1 MKLFSEWY
9 YDIGFRFPETWLK
22 PDNYVDT
29 SFSVSILLNVDI
41 YMYNKFLRKS
51 SFSLSMSY
59 EDPRFRSSHQRCS
72 IEIVALKN
80 FIKFTGKHLCKAL
93 LLITLLKKRLGHRCF
108 PVNFVNFSRTPFS
121 YNTSRRLLLM
131 VHLKFKGN

>member
-1 MKLFSEWY
+1 MICTQLFNFLCIHRVGGALKLFSEWY
-9 YDIGFRFPETWLK
+9 YDICFRFPETGLK
-22 PDNYVDT
+22 AYNYVQP
-29 SFSVSILLNVDI
+29 SFSISIFLNVDV
-41 YMYNKFLRKS
+41 YMYNKFLKKS
-51 SFSLSMSY
+51 SFSLSISY
-59 EDPRFRSSHQRCS
+59 QDPRFRSSHQRCS

-121 YNTSRRLLLM
+121 
-131 VHLKFKGN
+131 